1 MWFPGLFLRGL
12 LGPRLSVQ
20 IGWLQGT
27 GLWDSMA
34 VVAGESDIRGMRIL
48 GAGAEEREGSLRHC
62 KGVFR
67 LRQIL
72 PKH

>member
-1 MWFPGLFLRGL
+1 MWFLDLFLRSL

-20 IGWLQGT
+20 IGWLQGL

-34 VVAGESDIRGMRIL
+34 VVVGEADIREMRL
-48 GAGAEEREGSLRHC
+48 LEAGAMREGSPRHC